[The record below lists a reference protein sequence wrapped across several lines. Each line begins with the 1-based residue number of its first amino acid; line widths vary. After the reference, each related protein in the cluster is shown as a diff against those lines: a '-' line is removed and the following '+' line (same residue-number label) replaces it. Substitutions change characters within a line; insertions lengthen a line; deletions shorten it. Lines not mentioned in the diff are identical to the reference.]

1 MHCSPY
7 IAQKYYIINANIIE
21 SMECYKVWLSKTN
34 VIKLK
39 CSNII
44 DKIQIYNTQ
53 ASISVLKET

>member
-1 MHCSPY
+1 
-7 IAQKYYIINANIIE
+7 
-21 SMECYKVWLSKTN
+21 MECYKVWLSKTN